1 MRMSTTA
8 DLRPTPTRFRYRTA
22 IIAASV
28 VLIPAL
34 IGAARRNS
42 GEPVQQTGAAES
54 SSPVARGEYLA
65 NRVAMCVQ
73 CHSGRDANGNI
84 LESEKF
90 KGASIP
96 MRSPYP
102 NKEWAVRAPALAGL
116 PGFTD
121 LQIVT
126 LLTEGHAGER
136 PAPRPPMP
144 PFRMNKADAEAIAAY
159 LRSR

>member
-1 MRMSTTA
+1 MRMSTSA
-8 DLRPTPTRFRYRTA
+8 SSRPVRFRTA
-22 IIAASV
+22 FFVLSV
-28 VLIPAL
+28 LLIPVL
-34 IGAARRNS
+34 IGATRRTALVS
-42 GEPVQQTGAAES
+42 APPQQAGAAES
-54 SSPVARGEYLA
+54 NSPVARGEYLA

-73 CHSGRDANGNI
+73 CHSGRDAHGNL

-90 KGASIP
+90 KGAAIP
-96 MRSPYP
+96 VRSPYP
-102 NKEWAVRAPALAGL
+102 NKEWAFRAPALAGL

-121 LQIVT
+121 AQVVT

-144 PFRMNKADAEAIAAY
+144 PFRMSKQDAEAIVAY